1 MRKVTQPIALLFIVV
16 AAVFGQ
22 AAQRIAAGDDVAKPT
37 APMGAADF
45 RPSVEHPV
53 GWRGDG
59 SGQYPS
65 AHPPTKWSAK
75 ENIVWK
81 AQVGMGTSS
90 PVLVGRRVFV
100 TAEPDLLICLDA
112 GSGKELWRKA
122 HNTSDLPAAKNAKAP
137 IQRTEYGD
145 ANAVPVSDGKWI
157 WVTYGTGI
165 TACYDLDGKA
175 RWVDWFDFR
184 RTTQY
189 ARTAS
194 PVLIGERLLVHFGPL
209 VCLDAA
215 TGKVLWKN
223 EKAEA
228 TYGTPAPARI
238 GDEDIVVTP
247 SGDAVRV
254 SDGALLASDL
264 GRCAYSSPLVQGN
277 IVYFIDKSISAVRLP
292 EKSADQFE
300 GKELWFEDLS
310 GEFYASPIIHDGR
323 IYAVNRSA
331 EFFVIDAKTGKTQL
345 QKTLDLPPAGRTT
358 TPNVY
363 PSICLAGKHLFV
375 GNDAGEAV
383 MVELG
388 NEGKAGEVNSLPAG
402 SGSTPVFADKR
413 IYVRGGRLLYC
424 IGAQ

>member
-1 MRKVTQPIALLFIVV
+1 MTRSIARLFIVV
-16 AAVFGQ
+16 AGTLGLVAQHCV
-22 AAQRIAAGDDVAKPT
+22 AADEAAKPIVSIGS
-37 APMGAADF
+37 AGF

-65 AHPPTKWSAK
+65 ADPPTKWSDK

-81 AQVGMGTSS
+81 AEVGTGISS
-90 PVLVGRRVFV
+90 PVLVGQRVYIA
-100 TAEPDLLICLDA
+100 AEPALLICLDA

-122 HNTSDLPAAKNAKAP
+122 HDISDFPAAKHAKTP
-137 IQRTEYGD
+137 IQRAEYGD

-157 WVTYGTGI
+157 WACYGTGI
-165 TACYDLDGKA
+165 VACYDLDGKA

-215 TGKVLWKN
+215 TGRVLWKT

-228 TYGTPAPARI
+228 TYGTPAHARI
-238 GDEDIVVTP
+238 GDVDVIVTP
-247 SGDAVRV
+247 GGDAVRA

-264 GRCAYSSPLVQGN
+264 GRCAYSSPLVQGR
-277 IVYFIDKSISAVRLP
+277 IVYFIDKSISAVQLP
-292 EKSADQFE
+292 EKAGDQIE

-310 GEFYASPIIHDGR
+310 GEFYASPVIHDGR

-331 EFFVIDAKTGKTQL
+331 EFFVIDAKTGKTRL
-345 QKTLDLPPAGRTT
+345 QKTLDLPPAGGTA

-363 PSICLAGKHLFV
+363 PSVCLAGKRLFV
-375 GNDAGEAV
+375 GNDAGEAI
-383 MVELG
+383 MLELG
-388 NEGKAGEVNSLPAG
+388 DEGKAVEVNSLPAG
-402 SGSTPVFADKR
+402 SGSTPVFADRR
-413 IYVRGGRLLYC
+413 IYVRGGKILYC